1 MTLDLKDAIQNLHE
15 LPDLPTFDCS
25 DGLLGVEKHAETCIA
40 LAARFVTAI
49 EESVAGKELHERV
62 VLFAN
67 LTGAG
72 SEYGD
77 LRTAAHESMIQLFKE
92 ASPDREVD
100 RIGISPPYEGFK
112 PRSERLAHGYLR
124 RWDVNFFLGD
134 TQSVLWS
141 PYELL
146 EFCDDLLELFDGQ
159 LLCSLVE
166 NLGALHGRMK
176 AKHLWGAYLLAASHD
191 AASAPTPDRYR
202 RLRIAIMQS
211 RGSVAA
217 IKAAAEDIVATLPVD
232 DGQTPMATE
241 KPLAQPKA
249 KNDYISLEEAGKMIG
264 KHRTTATNKADK
276 AGILE
281 ELAGHPVV
289 SRKKWCEINGID
301 PDKQV
306 RRKRHVA
313 KPKAAP
319 KGGVSSHDDV
329 LYDEIEDLITDL
341 FDEHSGKHLSINEIV
356 ATTVKKYPDTKQ
368 VDVVHVLHAAKK
380 RGDYDQDDDRNW
392 FRCKSE

>member
-1 MTLDLKDAIQNLHE
+1 MTLDLKDAIQNLHD
-15 LPDLPTFDCS
+15 LPDLPAYDCS

-92 ASPDREVD
+92 VSPDREVD
-100 RIGISPPYEGFK
+100 RTDISPPYEGFK

-124 RWDVNFFLGD
+124 RWDVNIFLGD
-134 TQSVLWS
+134 AQSVLWS

-146 EFCDDLLELFDGQ
+146 DFCDDLLELFDGQ

-232 DGQTPMATE
+232 SGQTPTKAEEHGGGSRAPVEARPTAEKAAATSGGSASQADHFAKAPRKRKSRGAQRKDADGDRKIYEAWETGHYRTFADCGRELGISE
-241 KPLAQPKA
+241 KR
-249 KNDYISLEEAGKMIG
+249 DV
-264 KHRTTATNKADK
+264 
-276 AGILE
+276 
-281 ELAGHPVV
+281 ELAVGRYRKYLTRHP
-289 SRKKWCEINGID
+289 
-301 PDKQV
+301 
-306 RRKRHVA
+306 
-313 KPKAAP
+313 
-319 KGGVSSHDDV
+319 
-329 LYDEIEDLITDL
+329 
-341 FDEHSGKHLSINEIV
+341 GK
-356 ATTVKKYPDTKQ
+356 D
-368 VDVVHVLHAAKK
+368 
-380 RGDYDQDDDRNW
+380 
-392 FRCKSE
+392 